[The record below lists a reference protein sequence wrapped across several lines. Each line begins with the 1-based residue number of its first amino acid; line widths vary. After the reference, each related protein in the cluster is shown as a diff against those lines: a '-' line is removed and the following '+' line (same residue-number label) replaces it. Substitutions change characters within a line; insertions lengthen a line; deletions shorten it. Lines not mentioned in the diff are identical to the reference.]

1 MSELSAS
8 KLAGWS
14 MIVAAVLV
22 IVGAAIT
29 PGFSTD
35 SFEGL
40 NMVQTLEDRSSDAG
54 LHNLAGLLNMAA
66 GLLLL
71 FGLLAINRTAG
82 GESASDAMVRYG
94 VVALTIT
101 IALILAATG
110 VNKMI
115 VHVLQH
121 GGLEGID
128 AERADA
134 VAWALQGVRYGITIG
149 AWGAGAVGT
158 LLLGLGLHERY
169 AGGYQK
175 WVALLVVVASV
186 AGLVATMIAE
196 FAHDIAQELVLIY
209 GLYLLIV
216 TIWYL
221 LLGVG
226 LVNEEPELTQSG

>member
-8 KLAGWS
+8 KVAGWS

-22 IVGAAIT
+22 IVAAAIT
-29 PGFSTD
+29 PGYTTD

-54 LHNLAGLLNMAA
+54 LHNLASLMNMAA

-71 FGLLAINRTAG
+71 FGLLAISRTAR
-82 GESASDAMVRYG
+82 GESASDAMVRFG
-94 VVALTIT
+94 VVALAIT
-101 IALILAATG
+101 IALLLAAVG

-134 VAWALQGVRYGITIG
+134 LSWSLQSVRYGITIG
-149 AWGAGAVGT
+149 VWAAGAVGT
-158 LLLGLGLHERY
+158 LLLGLGLYDRF

-175 WVALLVVVASV
+175 WFALLVVAASV
-186 AGLVATMIAE
+186 AGLVATAIAE

-209 GLYLLIV
+209 GLYLLVV

-226 LVNEEPELTQSG
+226 LVNEDPELTASG

>member
-8 KLAGWS
+8 KVAGWS

-22 IVGAAIT
+22 IVAAAIT
-29 PGFSTD
+29 PGYTTD

-54 LHNLAGLLNMAA
+54 LHNLASLMNMAA

-71 FGLLAINRTAG
+71 FGLLAISRTAR
-82 GESASDAMVRYG
+82 GESASDAMVRFG
-94 VVALTIT
+94 VVALAIT
-101 IALILAATG
+101 IALLLAAVG

-134 VAWALQGVRYGITIG
+134 LSWSLQSVRYGITIG
-149 AWGAGAVGT
+149 VWAAGAVGT
-158 LLLGLGLHERY
+158 LLLGLGLYDRF

-175 WVALLVVVASV
+175 WFALLVVAASV
-186 AGLVATMIAE
+186 AGLVATAIAE

-209 GLYLLIV
+209 GLYLLVV

-226 LVNEEPELTQSG
+226 LVNEDPDLTASG

>member
-1 MSELSAS
+1 MSEWSVS
-8 KLAGWS
+8 KIAGWS
-14 MIVAAVLV
+14 MIIAAVLV
-22 IVGAAIT
+22 VVAAAIT
-29 PGFSTD
+29 PGYTTD

-40 NMVQTLEDRSSDAG
+40 NMAQTLEDRASDAG
-54 LHNLAGLLNMAA
+54 LHNLASLMNMAA

-71 FGLLAINRTAG
+71 FGLLAISRTAR

-101 IALILAATG
+101 IALMLAGVG

-134 VAWALQGVRYGITIG
+134 LSWSLQSVRYGITIG
-149 AWGAGAVGT
+149 VWAAGAVGT
-158 LLLGLGLHERY
+158 LLLGLGLYDRF

-175 WVALLVVVASV
+175 WFALLVVVASV
-186 AGLVATMIAE
+186 AGLVATAIAE

-209 GLYLLIV
+209 GLYLLVV

-221 LLGVG
+221 LLGIG
-226 LVNEEPELTQSG
+226 LVNEDADLTASG

>member
-1 MSELSAS
+1 MSEWSVS

-22 IVGAAIT
+22 VVGAAIT
-29 PGFSTD
+29 PGYTTD

-40 NMVQTLEDRSSDAG
+40 NLAQTLADRSSDGG
-54 LHNLAGLLNMAA
+54 LHNLASLMNMAA

-71 FGLLAINRTAG
+71 FGLLAISRTAR
-82 GESASDAMVRYG
+82 GESASDAMVRFG
-94 VVALTIT
+94 VVALAIT
-101 IALILAATG
+101 IALLLAATG

-128 AERADA
+128 AERADSL
-134 VAWALQGVRYGITIG
+134 AWSLQVTRYGITIG
-149 AWGAGAVGT
+149 VWAAGAVGT
-158 LLLGLGLHERY
+158 LLLGLGLYDRFT
-169 AGGYQK
+169 GGYQK
-175 WVALLVVVASV
+175 WFALLVVVASIL
-186 AGLVATMIAE
+186 GLAATVVAE

-209 GLYLLIV
+209 GLYLLVV

-221 LLGVG
+221 LLGIAF
-226 LVNEEPELTQSG
+226 VNEDPDLTGSG

>member
-1 MSELSAS
+1 MSGLSAS

-22 IVGAAIT
+22 VVAAAIT
-29 PGFSTD
+29 PGYTSD

-54 LHNLAGLLNMAA
+54 LHNLASLMNMAA

-71 FGLLAINRTAG
+71 FGLLAISRTAR
-82 GESASDAMVRYG
+82 GESASDAMVRFG
-94 VVALTIT
+94 VVALAIT
-101 IALILAATG
+101 IALLLAAVG

-134 VAWALQGVRYGITIG
+134 LSWSLQAVRYGITIG
-149 AWGAGAVGT
+149 VWAAGAVGT
-158 LLLGLGLHERY
+158 LLLGLGLYDRFT
-169 AGGYQK
+169 GGYQK
-175 WVALLVVVASV
+175 WFALLVVVASV
-186 AGLVATMIAE
+186 AGLVATAIAE
-196 FAHDIAQELVLIY
+196 FAHDIAQELVLVY
-209 GLYLLIV
+209 GLYLLV
-216 TIWYL
+216 ATIWYL
-221 LLGVG
+221 LLGIA
-226 LVNEEPELTQSG
+226 LVNEDADLTASG

>member
-8 KLAGWS
+8 KVAGWS

-22 IVGAAIT
+22 IVAAAIT
-29 PGFSTD
+29 PGYTTD

-54 LHNLAGLLNMAA
+54 LHNLASLMNMAA

-71 FGLLAINRTAG
+71 FGLLAISRTAR
-82 GESASDAMVRYG
+82 GESTSDAMVRFG
-94 VVALTIT
+94 VVALAIT
-101 IALILAATG
+101 IALLLAAVG

-134 VAWALQGVRYGITIG
+134 LSWSLQSVRYGITIG
-149 AWGAGAVGT
+149 VWAAGAVGT
-158 LLLGLGLHERY
+158 LLLGLGLHDRFS
-169 AGGYQK
+169 GGYQK
-175 WVALLVVVASV
+175 WFALLVVVASV
-186 AGLVATMIAE
+186 AGLVATAIAE

-209 GLYLLIV
+209 GLYLLVV

-226 LVNEEPELTQSG
+226 LVNEDPELTASG

>member
-1 MSELSAS
+1 MSGVSVN

-14 MIVAAVLV
+14 MIIAAVLV
-22 IVGAAIT
+22 VVGAAIT
-29 PGFSTD
+29 PGYTTD

-40 NMVQTLEDRSSDAG
+40 NMAQTLEDRSSDAG
-54 LHNLAGLLNMAA
+54 LHNLASLMNMAA
-66 GLLLL
+66 GFLLL
-71 FGLLAINRTAG
+71 FGLYHIQRSATG
-82 GESASDAMVRYG
+82 GSVSDAFVRFG
-94 VVALTIT
+94 VVALAIT
-101 IALILAATG
+101 IALLLAAVG

-134 VAWALQGVRYGITIG
+134 LAWSLQATRYGITIG
-149 AWGAGAVGT
+149 VWAAGAVGT
-158 LLLGLGLHERY
+158 LLLGLGLHDRF

-175 WVALLVVVASV
+175 WFALLVVVASI
-186 AGLVATMIAE
+186 AGLAATMIAE
-196 FAHDIAQELVLIY
+196 FAHDIAQELVLVY

-221 LLGVG
+221 LLGIA
-226 LVNEEPELTQSG
+226 LVNEESELTPSG